1 MPLDDLFAE
10 YLQAF
15 HTGERNA
22 ISSRELET
30 IFRIRG
36 PDLRRCVN
44 RLRCE
49 SIPICSFDYG
59 YYYAETE
66 EELSRTIR
74 QLRSRRT
81 KIARAE
87 YGLCRAQI
95 GFTDTG
101 QLRLPMEGDDP

>member
-1 MPLDDLFAE
+1 MPFDDLFAE
-10 YLQAF
+10 YLQTF

-44 RLRCE
+44 RLRYE
-49 SIPICSFDYG
+49 GIPICSFDCG

-74 QLRSRRT
+74 QLRSRRI

-87 YGLCRAQI
+87 YGLLRAQTD
-95 GFTDTG
+95 FTDTG
-101 QLRLPMEGDDP
+101 QLCLPMGGDDP